1 MDVPCRY
8 EATTH
13 RKANG
18 YEYPNLPQST
28 IGMPC
33 GAYDDVRHNTL
44 GTGHQGVVRMSSDRV
59 SSVFMHHN
67 ISLAGA
73 MLRADRADRLTVV
86 AIVVVPVHVVRIEVE
101 VPRVVR
107 VVLVERRRPIVAVV
121 ADIVEIR
128 VVAIARSGKKTLLLS
143 AVA

>member
-1 MDVPCRY
+1 
-8 EATTH
+8 
-13 RKANG
+13 
-18 YEYPNLPQST
+18 
-28 IGMPC
+28 
-33 GAYDDVRHNTL
+33 
-44 GTGHQGVVRMSSDRV
+44 
-59 SSVFMHHN
+59 
-67 ISLAGA
+67 
-73 MLRADRADRLTVV
+73 MLRANRADRLTVV

-121 ADIVEIR
+121 ADIVKIR